1 MDGEVGHSLAQP
13 GRAHAGSVGA
23 PEADQRVAGGVWARP
38 SSPSPPTRP
47 GSRPYLRLDPVQTS
61 EPQDL
66 APPQL
71 ALGVVYLLPVLV
83 ELLLGDFL
91 LLREP
96 ARLLEELEPAGR
108 DGGDD
113 LRKGPAIS
121 VSIRGGGRLLS
132 LTHLVTVNSSPPF
145 PNPIFRFLS
154 NSLPHPESA
163 GHGGKSWE
171 LDIHVTLTTPDFTG
185 HVTLGKSCNLSEL

>member
-1 MDGEVGHSLAQP
+1 MDGEVGHCLAQP

-23 PEADQRVAGGVWARP
+23 PEADQRVGSGPAPHLRHRP
-38 SSPSPPTRP
+38 PGP

-71 ALGVVYLLPVLV
+71 ALGVVYLLHVLV
-83 ELLLGDFL
+83 ELLLGDLL

>member
-1 MDGEVGHSLAQP
+1 MDGGGGTFPRTARESARGERGYPRLIRGWGLGPPLISITAHP
-13 GRAHAGSVGA
+13 G
-23 PEADQRVAGGVWARP
+23 
-38 SSPSPPTRP
+38 P

-71 ALGVVYLLPVLV
+71 ALGMVYLLHVLV
-83 ELLLGDFL
+83 ELLLGDLL

-96 ARLLEELEPAGR
+96 ARLLEELEPAGW

-113 LRKGPAIS
+113 LQRGPAIS
-121 VSIRGGGRLLS
+121 ISSSGGGQLLS
-132 LTHLVTVNSSPPF
+132 LTHLVTLNSPPHF

-154 NSLPHPESA
+154 NSLAHPESA
-163 GHGGKSWE
+163 GRGGKSWE
-171 LDIHVTLTTPDFTG
+171 LDTHVPLTPPDFTG
-185 HVTLGKSCNLSEL
+185 HATLGKSCDPSEL